1 MQTIWFVIALVFL
14 ILSVAGLVT
23 AAVLCFCRQR
33 AATPRHPHN
42 AHNAQTH
49 PPVSFPCE
57 FRKKR
62 APHSPSC
69 CVIAR
74 PPSFHPFLPFSFLFP
89 MAPTNRRPNF
99 PPRFTFSTA
108 DFVPAIFRLRIEN
121 LRVSHLLF
129 IVCLRFCSLLFFF
142 FSSIVRS
149 RDGWVDLDETVCTM
163 NIIQNKGS
171 LIPYNYR

>member
-62 APHSPSC
+62 APRNLLPRILLLVASVVACPST
-69 CVIAR
+69 
-74 PPSFHPFLPFSFLFP
+74 PSSRSFPVSYGLNQSTMKFPPFLHGEPGILSSNWKLKGQSPAFSWIFAFVRFCFCFLFLRSF
-89 MAPTNRRPNF
+89 ADRRVEK
-99 PPRFTFSTA
+99 TM
-108 DFVPAIFRLRIEN
+108 
-121 LRVSHLLF
+121 
-129 IVCLRFCSLLFFF
+129 
-142 FSSIVRS
+142 
-149 RDGWVDLDETVCTM
+149 DLDEWISFKIRKV
-163 NIIQNKGS
+163 
-171 LIPYNYR
+171 